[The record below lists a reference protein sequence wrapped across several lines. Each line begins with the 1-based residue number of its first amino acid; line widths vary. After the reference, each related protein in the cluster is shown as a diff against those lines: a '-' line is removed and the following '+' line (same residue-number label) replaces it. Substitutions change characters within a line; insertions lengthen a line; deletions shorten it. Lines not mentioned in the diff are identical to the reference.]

1 MIDKKHFS
9 TLIILVIL
17 RLLFVVYSTNFDLML
32 FTKDSFHY
40 INLSEN
46 ISQSYFEQN
55 IENYW
60 INTFRLIGYPVF
72 ISFFRQFINLENV
85 VYTNLIFDLLSCVL
99 VYKIIYKIKKDEF
112 LSFLGAF
119 LFLLNPN
126 VLISS
131 TQIMTENLS
140 MFLLLITV
148 FLLTSQKTSSVIFS
162 GISLGLFSLVKPF
175 GIYVLIFIII
185 SKIFIFKTDIKK
197 ILLFSVIPLSVI
209 SLIYLNNF
217 QNYGT
222 SFYSTSSYF
231 HLQWFNDAS
240 DALCKDFDF
249 NQERVSEPG
258 YRFEEWKL
266 ENKFNSQTEPKI
278 FIDNLK
284 LDSQD
289 GTFQNIQCKLA
300 SIIRSTTWNLF
311 GIRGNNWDNSFIEQ
325 PYLQIVKL
333 FSLLYVVLINL
344 IFIVAI
350 FFKKDKSDLFY
361 LLLIVFYLAI
371 ISLLPYGN
379 ARTRVLIEPYL
390 IIIFACNVQYLIK
403 NTFKKT

>member
-1 MIDKKHFS
+1 M
-9 TLIILVIL
+9 
-17 RLLFVVYSTNFDLML
+17 
-32 FTKDSFHY
+32 
-40 INLSEN
+40 
-46 ISQSYFEQN
+46 
-55 IENYW
+55 
-60 INTFRLIGYPVF
+60 
-72 ISFFRQFINLENV
+72 
-85 VYTNLIFDLLSCVL
+85 
-99 VYKIIYKIKKDEF
+99 
-112 LSFLGAF
+112 
-119 LFLLNPN
+119 
-126 VLISS
+126 
-131 TQIMTENLS
+131 
-140 MFLLLITV
+140 
-148 FLLTSQKTSSVIFS
+148 
-162 GISLGLFSLVKPF
+162 
-175 GIYVLIFIII
+175 
-185 SKIFIFKTDIKK
+185 
-197 ILLFSVIPLSVI
+197 
-209 SLIYLNNF
+209 
-217 QNYGT
+217 
-222 SFYSTSSYF
+222 
-231 HLQWFNDAS
+231 
-240 DALCKDFDF
+240 
-249 NQERVSEPG
+249 
-258 YRFEEWKL
+258 

-361 LLLIVFYLAI
+361 LLLIIYYLAI